1 MIMADPAAHLHRV
14 LAAPES
20 VAPMALRAVQLQV
33 LGDVQTPLRV
43 YLQLSGGPWS
53 YLLESVQGGETW
65 GRYSIIGLPAREV
78 IQIHGET
85 ITLKCRDAA
94 PLQVRMN
101 PLEALSRLH
110 HAFVVTESENLPRFA
125 GALVGYL
132 GYDLVRCI
140 EPVLGPCRLSDPL
153 GTPDA
158 MLLVGREFI
167 VFDALKGQMTMMAL
181 VPDGNAAACA
191 MAERR
196 LQDLARKL
204 QEPAA
209 FPVLAPQDQDLD
221 MLAQQATFSM
231 NKEAHAK
238 GVLRIKQAIRAGD
251 VMQVVLSQRISLPFA
266 ASPVALYRALRCLSP
281 APYMYHLN
289 LGDLAVVGASP
300 EILVRLEQ
308 GELTERPIAGTRPRG
323 QSAAEDM
330 ALGEEL
336 LADEKEIAEH
346 VMLIDLGRNDLGRVS
361 VPGSVRLTE
370 KLVIE
375 RYAHVMHLVS
385 NVKGTLLPG
394 LDAID
399 VLKATFP
406 AGTVSG
412 APKVEAMRMI
422 DMLEPV
428 KRGIYAGAVGYLGFN
443 GNMDLAIAIRTG
455 VVQGGQVHIQAGG
468 GIVADSQPESE
479 WQETMNKRRAFFR
492 AIAMAQ
498 GEGQG
503 LPMGTKAGS

>member
-1 MIMADPAAHLHRV
+1 MTMADPAAHLHRV
-14 LAAPES
+14 LTATES

-33 LGDVQTPLRV
+33 LGDVQTPLRA

-479 WQETMNKRRAFFR
+479 WHETMNKRRAFFR

>member
-1 MIMADPAAHLHRV
+1 MTMADPAAHLHRV
-14 LAAPES
+14 LAATEP

-33 LGDVQTPLRV
+33 LGDVQTPLRA

-85 ITLKCRDAA
+85 ITLKCRDAV

-140 EPVLGPCRLSDPL
+140 EPVLGPCHLPDPL

-167 VFDALKGQMTMMAL
+167 VFDALKGQMAMMAL

-209 FPVLAPQDQDLD
+209 FPVLAPRDQDLD

-231 NKEAHAK
+231 SQETHAQ

-330 ALGEEL
+330 VLGEEL

>member
-1 MIMADPAAHLHRV
+1 MANPAAHLRRV
-14 LAAPES
+14 LTATEPA
-20 VAPMALRAVQLQV
+20 APMALRAVQQQV
-33 LGDVQTPLRV
+33 LGDVQTPLSV
-43 YLQLSGGPWS
+43 YLHLSGGPWS

-78 IQIHGET
+78 VSMHGET
-85 ITLKCRDAA
+85 ITLQDEDNPA
-94 PLQVRMN
+94 LQVRMN

-110 HAFVVTESENLPRFA
+110 HAFMVTESETLPRFA

-132 GYDLVRCI
+132 GYDLVRYI
-140 EPVLGPCRLSDPL
+140 EPVLGPCRKPDPL
-153 GTPDA
+153 GAPDA
-158 MLLVGREFI
+158 VLLVSREFI

-181 VPDGNAAACA
+181 VPDGDAAAGA
-191 MAERR
+191 AARQR
-196 LQDLARKL
+196 LQALAREL
-204 QEPAA
+204 QMPMA
-209 FPVLAPQDQDLD
+209 FPILAPRDQDLD
-221 MLAQQATFSM
+221 ILAQQATFSM
-231 NKEAHAK
+231 SKEAHAQ
-238 GVLRIKQAIRAGD
+238 GVLRIKQAIRSGD

-266 ASPVALYRALRCLSP
+266 AAPVALYRALRCLSP
-281 APYMYHLN
+281 APYMVHLN

-308 GELTERPIAGTRPRG
+308 GELTGRPIAGTRPRG
-323 QSAAEDM
+323 QSAAEDQS
-330 ALGEEL
+330 LGEEL

-346 VMLIDLGRNDLGRVS
+346 IMLIDLGRNDLGRVS
-361 VPGSVRLTE
+361 VPGTVRVTE

-385 NVKGTLLPG
+385 NVKGALLPG

-399 VLKATFP
+399 VFKATFP

-422 DMLEPV
+422 DGMEPV
-428 KRGIYAGAVGYLGFN
+428 KRGIYAGAVGYIGFN

-455 VVQGGQVHIQAGG
+455 VVQGGMVHIQAGG
-468 GIVADSQPESE
+468 GIVADSQPDSE

-503 LPMGTKAGS
+503 LSMPAQARARD